1 MTRRGSIISSSGLD
15 RSGTIN
21 VLQSDDL
28 KLLQEKQNAEKEL
41 YPDKEKEQVSSE
53 DAEKNAKSTLNW
65 E

>member
-1 MTRRGSIISSSGLD
+1 M
-15 RSGTIN
+15 
-21 VLQSDDL
+21 VLIQ
-28 KLLQEKQNAEKEL
+28 LLQEKQNAEKEL